1 MSDDECDDF
10 EPGGSHAE
18 DDFEAMV
25 DDDEGDGRMAVV
37 EGGSP
42 ACDYDDDATRSDDA
56 DERDQ
61 DDEDGA
67 DKGSGKP
74 SEETYTYVIEYDKKR
89 FKVADS
95 AIVRNHNRPII
106 KESGEAM
113 SDMLR
118 NATREKWGTIDPV
131 TIVVVK
137 GMLATSSTPQ
147 YIWYTRIVCDQK
159 ACTPE
164 QHAHDFRKLTALP
177 KPVVSATLKALDQ
190 DPEMQ
195 ESTLL
200 TTYHPFEHNSKCFDP
215 KKNNWPVCDAASW
228 PTAEKR
234 APKAQKRPAPEN
246 GASGAQAATKK
257 SRMEVDEPQPVRR
270 TGNAGRAKPKSSS
283 AGRMQTA
290 APTMATETNSRC
302 RSPGE
307 CASDA
312 STSATATA
320 PARKMASTVQN
331 AGSEGTTTTASGNIK
346 GPGTTAEPRG
356 TQSVAPIFRRAPTA
370 APPAAAPPAAAP
382 PVAAPPAAAPSPT
395 ASSCTAVKCPEP
407 DTVPATV
414 SLDGT
419 QADVNPEVKVHW
431 PTNGTQQGWKHYTI
445 ELQPGAAAD
454 THVWITEKLIHIIA
468 PHRCDQ

>member
-1 MSDDECDDF
+1 MSGDECDDF
-10 EPGGSHAE
+10 EPDGSHAE
-18 DDFEAMV
+18 DDFEAIV
-25 DDDEGDGRMAVV
+25 DDEEGDGHMAAV
-37 EGGSP
+37 ETRSP
-42 ACDYDDDATRSDDA
+42 VCDYEDGARCSDDADDADDA
-56 DERDQ
+56 DERDA
-61 DDEDGA
+61 DDEDGEDA
-67 DKGSGKP
+67 GAGKP
-74 SEETYTYVIEYDKKR
+74 VEETYTYVIEYDKKR

-137 GMLATSSTPQ
+137 GMLATSPTPQ
-147 YIWYTRIVCDQK
+147 YIWYTRIVCEQT
-159 ACTPE
+159 ACTPD

-215 KKNNWPVCDAASW
+215 KKNNWPVCDAPSW

-234 APKAQKRPAPEN
+234 APKAQKRPAPES
-246 GASGAQAATKK
+246 GASGVQPASRK
-257 SRMEVDEPQPVRR
+257 SRLEVEEPQPVRR
-270 TGNAGRAKPKSSS
+270 TGNALRAKPKPST
-283 AGRMQTA
+283 AGRTQTA
-290 APTMATETNSRC
+290 APSPATETNARS

-312 STSATATA
+312 STSATA
-320 PARKMASTVQN
+320 PARKTSCTVQN
-331 AGSEGTTTTASGNIK
+331 VGSESAIATAFGNSK
-346 GPGTTAEPRG
+346 GSSTATEPRS
-356 TQSVAPIFRRAPTA
+356 TQSVAAIFRRAPA
-370 APPAAAPPAAAP
+370 ASAPT
-382 PVAAPPAAAPSPT
+382 PT
-395 ASSCTAVKCPEP
+395 AN
-407 DTVPATV
+407 VPAV
-414 SLDGT
+414 ANCIESAPVPAPMSFDGT
-419 QADVNPEVKVHW
+419 HVDVHPEVKVHR

-454 THVWITEKLIHIIA
+454 TNVWKTDRLIHIIA
-468 PHRCDQ
+468 PYRCDP